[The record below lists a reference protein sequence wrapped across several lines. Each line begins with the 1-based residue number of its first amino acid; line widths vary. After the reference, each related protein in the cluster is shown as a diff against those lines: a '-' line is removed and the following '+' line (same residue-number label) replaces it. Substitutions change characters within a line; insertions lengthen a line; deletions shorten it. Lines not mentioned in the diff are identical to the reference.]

1 MDTDRRLE
9 RLPLPLG
16 RMAAAITAAL
26 LFGSVGPAWTAEQ
39 ESAMKPQ
46 TKVTS
51 ERLEPVRSDTTV
63 TLQELLSEALKANP
77 ALQAALRRH
86 VAAQAVPSQARS
98 LPDPMVTGGL
108 RNVGFDRLTTVGKEV
123 RSDAILSVQQ
133 AIPFPKKLSLRG
145 QVAEREADRIGSLSD
160 VMERRLV
167 RQVSVAYHDL
177 FFIHKSIEIIE
188 KDKDLR
194 ERFARTAEARYSVG
208 KGIQQDVF
216 RAQVAVSRLLDRLSV
231 LRQQE
236 RSARARLNMLLNRP
250 PESTLGRP
258 LEVPVGTLAFT
269 QAELESKAL
278 EASPAVAAARWEVD
292 RSHAKLKLAKAQ
304 YYPDFNLK
312 AAWLS
317 RERFTDIWEAW
328 FGFTVPLY
336 SGTKQR
342 YGVKEAKAALEAAE
356 AQLKAARDEVLFTV
370 ADQYA
375 RAQTADEVST
385 LFRTGII
392 PQARLSLESA
402 MSGYGVGAVDFLTL
416 LDNVKELLDDELE
429 YYRKVT
435 NFHKSVARLEEVV
448 GELVTKQP

>member
-1 MDTDRRLE
+1 MNVLHKLSRRQQAW
-9 RLPLPLG
+9 
-16 RMAAAITAAL
+16 MIVAAAAAILLVSAGLSLAAEP
-26 LFGSVGPAWTAEQ
+26 SP
-39 ESAMKPQ
+39 
-46 TKVTS
+46 KVTQGQAAKAPTAGIIT
-51 ERLEPVRSDTTV
+51 LE
-63 TLQELLSEALKANP
+63 ELLAEARANNP
-77 ALQAALRRH
+77 ALQAARRRH

-108 RNVGFDRLTTVGKEV
+108 RNVGVDRLTTVGKEV

-145 QVAEREADRIGSLSD
+145 EVAEREADRIGSLSD
-160 VMERRLV
+160 VVERRLV

-177 FFIHKSIEIIE
+177 FFIHKSIEIID

-208 KGIQQDVF
+208 KGIQQDLF

-269 QAELESKAL
+269 QAEFESKAL

-304 YYPDFNLK
+304 YYPDLSLK
-312 AAWLS
+312 AAWLW
-317 RERFTDIWEAW
+317 RENFEDIWEAW
-328 FGFTVPLY
+328 LGFTVPIY
-336 SGTKQR
+336 AASKQR
-342 YGVKEAKAALEAAE
+342 YGVKEAKAALEAAL
-356 AQLKAARDEVLFTV
+356 AQLKAVRDEVLFTV
-370 ADQYA
+370 ADQYFQ
-375 RAQTADEVST
+375 AQTADEVST

-402 MSGYGVGAVDFLTL
+402 VSGYGVGTVDFLTL
-416 LDNVKELLDDELE
+416 LDNVKLLLDDELE
-429 YYRKVT
+429 YYREAT

-448 GELVTKQP
+448 GDPVTKQP